1 MHGIFYT
8 KRFIFYILKGHLTLL
23 SRVKTRRPHL
33 LKTAYMLP
41 QLLAHKSLP
50 KLVIKRRGKRTID
63 VLNPFPSLSFV
74 GCVGR
79 PPMPSRSMH
88 FCDLSDTQTAGME
101 KKILS
106 WTTWP
111 EMHRPGG
118 IYNDASD

>member
-1 MHGIFYT
+1 
-8 KRFIFYILKGHLTLL
+8 
-23 SRVKTRRPHL
+23 
-33 LKTAYMLP
+33 MLP

-63 VLNPFPSLSFV
+63 VLNPFPLLSFV

-111 EMHRPGG
+111 EMHRPRG